1 MLDSKL
7 VQNVPTATS
16 LGTAIS
22 LIAKGDPGTGKT
34 IGTTSFTRAGDMFVF
49 DIDQRLAPVDMM
61 YGPEMMAGPKARLQS
76 IQPIVYKEIADKLDS
91 FLAYNPYQTV
101 EVASLTSLSR
111 MLMSLSRRDR
121 YKYGDTNLDMKKRWD
136 RLKAGGIAT
145 SEIEDY
151 SIEANGINDVIDALR
166 VLHKKGK
173 GCNIILSAH
182 VLEVSSENL
191 KGETV
196 IKRYL
201 VNAGAKRIVAE
212 VPSYFNEA
220 YHFDTETSSA
230 SGKMETKYFIRTK
243 SIDADWAKTAFDL
256 DSKIDFTNK
265 RLYDLI
271 CDQVISR
278 KNENKKPVLSD

>member
-1 MLDSKL
+1 MAGPERSQTLSDID
-7 VQNVPTATS
+7 VFGTS
-16 LGTAIS
+16 LS

-49 DIDQRLAPVDMM
+49 DIDQRISSAKLM
-61 YGPEMMAGPKARLQS
+61 YGDLKSLS
-76 IQPIVYKEIADKLDS
+76 FIQPSNYKQIADKLDS
-91 FLAYNPYQTV
+91 LITHNPYRTI

-121 YKYGDTNLDMKKRWD
+121 YQFDNSAQNMAKRWD
-136 RLKAGGIAT
+136 RLKAAGIAT

-166 VLHKKGK
+166 VLFKKGK

-182 VLEVSSENL
+182 VLEVQSDKLDGTS
-191 KGETV
+191 T

-212 VPSYFNEA
+212 VPSYFNESW
-220 YHFDTETSSA
+220 HFDTETKTVDGQLKTHYYILTQGIA
-230 SGKMETKYFIRTK
+230 E
-243 SIDADWAKTAFDL
+243 DWAKTAL
-256 DSKIDFTNK
+256 PIQPKIDFTNK
-265 RLYDLI
+265 RLYDLVA
-271 CDQVISR
+271 DQV
-278 KNENKKPVLSD
+278 KKARETWKPPLAEAETV